1 ACMHHVIDVGVPPE
15 AVDAAQGV
23 VAEADDLLDVE
34 SGVAAVS
41 GELGR
46 LDELGV
52 LVGPCGQQLE
62 HVFGADDG
70 ERVGL
75 QVPVQ
80 GGQEDVPTRFYQ
92 ARAGGDG
99 TGRIGNVLEHF
110 HAGDDVERGRRF
122 FSERF
127 GADEAVI
134 DLVPALEEVQA
145 GD

>member
-1 ACMHHVIDVGVPPE
+1 
-15 AVDAAQGV
+15 
-23 VAEADDLLDVE
+23 
-34 SGVAAVS
+34 
-41 GELGR
+41 
-46 LDELGV
+46 
-52 LVGPCGQQLE
+52 
-62 HVFGADDG
+62 
-70 ERVGL
+70 
-75 QVPVQ
+75 
-80 GGQEDVPTRFYQ
+80 EDVPTRFYQ

-145 GD
+145 GDAERLFREIDAGHVSTDRRHAFGQNAAAAADVQHLLAGQCGLAVDPAQAQRVDLVQGFELGGGVPPAVGEVAELLQFCGIGV